1 VALASRDPERARE
14 MAGRHGVPRVH
25 PGYEELLGDPDVEAV
40 YLPLANSLHRPWTIR
55 ALEAGKHVLCEKPLA
70 LGAGE
75 AREMTAAAEASGR
88 LLMEALMYR
97 FHPRMQRLR
106 EECSDVRYLH
116 ATFAFPLDAP
126 GNYRLLP
133 QMGGGALLDVG
144 SYTISAARW
153 FLGEP
158 QSVQARVWVDRAGER
173 RGVDMSVTAL
183 LGFSGGVTAATWASF
198 AAPEQQELLLIT
210 SSGVRRVEQPFT
222 AWRDPD
228 DPYQLMVEAFAE
240 AALRGDPAP
249 HPPSDSIANL
259 MVLDAVRG
267 AAGLVAP

>member
-1 VALASRDPERARE
+1 VGLASRDPGRARE
-14 MAGRHGVPRVH
+14 LAERHGVARVH
-25 PGYEELLGDPDVEAV
+25 SGYEELLADPDVEAV
-40 YLPLANSLHRPWTIR
+40 YLPLANSLHRPWAVR

-75 AREMTAAAEASGR
+75 AREMAAAAEVSGR

-97 FHPRMQRLR
+97 FHPRMRRLR
-106 EECSDVRYLH
+106 EECGDLRYLH
-116 ATFAFPLDAP
+116 ASFAFPLDAP

-133 QMGGGALLDVG
+133 EMGGGALLDVG

-158 QSVQARVWVDRAGER
+158 ESVQARARLDPVGER

-183 LGFSGGVTAATWASF
+183 LGFAGGVTAATWASF
-198 AAPEQQELLLIT
+198 AAPEHQELLLIT
-210 SSGVRRVEQPFT
+210 GTGQRRVEQPFT

-228 DPYQLMVEAFAE
+228 DPYQLMVEAFAD

-249 HPPSDSIANL
+249 HPLRDSIANL
-259 MVLDAVRG
+259 EVIDAVRG